1 MKTIVA
7 ATDLSERSRVA
18 IDRAAHIAAATGARL
33 VIVHAID
40 DSLPVAIRARRVT
53 EAEEILRE
61 LAATIDAPQVEMR
74 VAVGDIF
81 WALHRLATQAH
92 AGLIVAGDHRRSSLR
107 DIFRDTTVE
116 RLIRISAVPVL
127 IARVAPAPAYRH
139 AVIAVESEEASELIA
154 TLSAFGTA
162 VPARATLLHAFDAWA
177 AGLMYVAGVE
187 RERIEEYRADTAFR
201 AFENLRPL
209 LSEPPFP
216 LQIEVVDAA
225 PDAAI
230 ADFAKREGCDLVAAS
245 SHARRVVA
253 RGILGSVSSELI
265 RHGRTDVLIVPR
277 VVQRAGST

>member
-7 ATDLSERSRVA
+7 ATDLSDRSRVA
-18 IDRAAHIAAATGARL
+18 IERAAHIAAATGARL
-33 VIVHAID
+33 VIVHAVD
-40 DSLPVAIRARRVT
+40 DSLPEAMLARRVT

-61 LAATIDAPQVEMR
+61 QAASIDAPDVETR

-81 WALHRLATQAH
+81 WAVHRLATQAH
-92 AGLIVAGDHRRSSLR
+92 AELIVTGDHRRSALR

-127 IARVAPAPAYRH
+127 IARVEAAPAYRH
-139 AVIAVESEEASELIA
+139 AVIAVESAEAGELVG
-154 TLSAFGTA
+154 TLAGFGLA
-162 VPARATLLHAFDAWA
+162 APARATLLHAYHAPA
-177 AGLMYVAGVE
+177 AGLMYVAGLE
-187 RERIEEYRADTAFR
+187 NERIEEYRADAAYR

-209 LSEPPFP
+209 LAEPPFP
-216 LQIEVVDAA
+216 MQIEVVDAA

-230 ADFAKREGCDLVAAS
+230 ADFAKREGCDLVAVS
-245 SHARRVVA
+245 SHARRIVA

-277 VVQRAGST
+277 VVQGAGV